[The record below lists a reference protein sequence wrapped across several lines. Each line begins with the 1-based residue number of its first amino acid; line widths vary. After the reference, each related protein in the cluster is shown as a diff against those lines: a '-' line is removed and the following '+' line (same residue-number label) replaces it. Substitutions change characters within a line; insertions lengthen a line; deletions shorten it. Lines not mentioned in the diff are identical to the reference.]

1 MIIVTTENIPG
12 KEIKEVFGFV
22 SVRTKNI
29 GKDIGAGFK
38 TLVGGEIKAYQEM
51 MEESRKIAIGRMV
64 EKAEAMG
71 ANAIVGMKI
80 GTSAIMQGASEVI
93 AYGTAVLIEE
103 KLREIDFDGNDSIY
117 CTILWCNNNWINNF
131 INTKNY

>member
-22 SVRTKNI
+22 SASTVRTKNI

-64 EKAEAMG
+64 E
-71 ANAIVGMKI
+71 NPQIRYRWFRCRSHLR
-80 GTSAIMQGASEVI
+80 TQSLFFS
-93 AYGTAVLIEE
+93 YGSLS
-103 KLREIDFDGNDSIY
+103 G
-117 CTILWCNNNWINNF
+117 
-131 INTKNY
+131 

>member
-22 SVRTKNI
+22 SASTVRTKNI

-64 EKAEAMG
+64 EKTEAIG
-71 ANAIVGMKI
+71 ANAIIGMKI

-103 KLREIDFDGNDSIY
+103 
-117 CTILWCNNNWINNF
+117 
-131 INTKNY
+131 